1 MMPNSQMYTFQNT
14 KNNSYIGLTNKRLS
28 DLSNGMRPQQF
39 TERAHKLSSRI
50 LAQLP
55 NYVTDN

>member
-1 MMPNSQMYTFQNT
+1 M
-14 KNNSYIGLTNKRLS
+14 S